1 MANATRNFLREI
13 FKKTAKYRATWLP
26 TKTLRIGDIGILE
39 GDVFTHR
46 GSLVQ
51 LGIQMQVRTDVNEAE
66 SWDLSSENGIEIK
79 FKAEGQVDAGTPALG
94 ELDAGFHIDFKKENS
109 FVFKMKG
116 YKTYMI
122 ENLMMISE
130 EVLELYAAGEW
141 EKEWVIINEL
151 VEAQSATILLS
162 SEGGVSVGVKASGNA
177 NVGNLDLADGGLE
190 LGSDTSGKLAVS
202 IVGRPGVTPLYRAV
216 GIKKKWFDLFGE
228 AKFTARDLKAKG
240 ETEHP
245 FEQIGIDK

>member
-1 MANATRNFLREI
+1 MANATKKFLREI
-13 FKKTAKYRATWLP
+13 FIKSEKYRATWHP
-26 TKTLRIGDIGILE
+26 TKTLRIGDIGVLD
-39 GDVFTHR
+39 GDVFTHQ

-51 LGIQMQVRTDVNEAE
+51 LGIQMEVRTDANEAE
-66 SWDLSSENGIEIK
+66 SWDLSSESGVDVK
-79 FKAEGQVDAGTPALG
+79 FKAGGQVDAGTPALG
-94 ELDAGFHIDFKKENS
+94 ELDAGFHVDFKKENS
-109 FVFKMKG
+109 FVFKIKG

-122 ENLMMISE
+122 ENLMKISE

-141 EKEWVIINEL
+141 KKEWVIINEL

-162 SEGGVSVGVKASGNA
+162 SEGGVSVGLKASGNA
-177 NVGNLDLADGGLE
+177 NVGNLDIADGDLE
-190 LGSDTSGKLAVS
+190 LGADTAGKLTVS

-228 AKFTARDLKAKG
+228 AGMTTRDLKARG

-245 FEQIGIDK
+245 FEEIGIDK